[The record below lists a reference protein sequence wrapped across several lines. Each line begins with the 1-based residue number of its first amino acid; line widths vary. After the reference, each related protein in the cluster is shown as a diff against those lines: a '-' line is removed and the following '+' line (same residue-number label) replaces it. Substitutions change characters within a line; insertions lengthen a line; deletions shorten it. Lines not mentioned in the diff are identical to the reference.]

1 MTSTDSYSLTNAI
14 LRYSLRTGRYPQPT
28 RAVLFDM
35 DGVLFNSMPGH
46 AAAWKRMCDE
56 NGIPATEEEF
66 FAYEGRTGASTIN
79 ILFRRTFGRDATS
92 EEIERLYARKS
103 ELFRNMP
110 PVRLMPGARE
120 ALDLCMAEGVPAVLV
135 TGSGQSSL
143 LQRLDNEFPGA
154 FPPGRRITAADVSH
168 GKPHPEPFIKGRQKA
183 GSDIPTEAVVAVDNA
198 PLGVRSAAESGAL
211 TIGVN
216 TGPIPR
222 GALLEAGADIELNSM
237 TECTNLLRQLFH
249 IVQTS

>member
-1 MTSTDSYSLTNAI
+1 MTNKANHSLTEAI
-14 LRYSLRTGRYPQPT
+14 LHYSLRTGRLPRPT

-56 NGIPATEEEF
+56 NGIPASEEEF

-79 ILFRRTFGRDATS
+79 ILFQRSYGRDATA

-110 PVRLMPGARE
+110 PVEVMPGARE
-120 ALDLCMAEGVPAVLV
+120 ALELCMAEGVPAVLV

-143 LQRLDNEFPGA
+143 LQRLDSEFPGA
-154 FPPGRRITAADVSH
+154 FPPGRRVTAADVTH
-168 GKPHPEPFIKGRQKA
+168 GKPNPEPFIKGREKA
-183 GSDIPTEAVVAVDNA
+183 GPDIPPEAVVAVDNA
-198 PLGVRSAAESGAL
+198 PLGVRSASESGVF

-216 TGPIPR
+216 TGPIPP
-222 GALLEAGADIELNSM
+222 GTLLEAGADIEVNSM
-237 TECTNLLRQLFH
+237 TECTKLLRQLFH
-249 IVQTS
+249 IV